1 MTLQEILKAQG
12 LSDEQITKVIGDMKQ
27 NKIFTAGEENLDVRY
42 GKLKTD
48 HDALTAKQAESEKL
62 ISELQKVS
70 KNNESIQT
78 KIAEYESMIARQTEE
93 LQKTKI
99 ESALKVALLGAKAID
114 VDYLAY
120 KVKEKGELELDEK
133 GEIKGID
140 NLLTELKT
148 QIPSQFESSSKGK
161 NVEEHR
167 LGENGEVHNHEATI
181 TKEEFNRMGYQGRLK
196 LKQEQPEVYAQM
208 TGKVTE

>member
-12 LSDEQITKVIGDMKQ
+12 LNDEQVTKVIGEMKQ

-48 HDALTAKQAESEKL
+48 HDALVAKNSESEKL
-62 ISELQKVS
+62 IAELQKAS
-70 KNNESIQT
+70 KDNESIQT
-78 KIAEYESMIARQTEE
+78 KIAEYESTIARQTEE

-120 KVKEKGELELDEK
+120 KAKEKGELKLDDN
-133 GEIKGID
+133 GEIKGIE
-140 NLLTELKT
+140 NLITELKT
-148 QIPSQFESSSKGK
+148 QIPSQFETSSKGK
-161 NVEEHR
+161 DVEEHR
-167 LGENGEVHNHEATI
+167 LGDDDEVHKHETTI
-181 TKEEFNRMGYQGRLK
+181 TKEEFNKMGYQGRLK

-208 TGKVTE
+208 TGKTTE

>member
-12 LSDEQITKVIGDMKQ
+12 LSDEQITKVIGEMKQ

-48 HDALTAKQAESEKL
+48 HDALTAKHSESEKL
-62 ISELQKVS
+62 IAELQKAS
-70 KNNESIQT
+70 KDNESIQT
-78 KIAEYESMIARQTEE
+78 KIAEYESTIARQNEE
-93 LQKTKI
+93 IQKTKV
-99 ESALKVALLGAKAID
+99 ESALKVALLGAKALD

-120 KVKEKGELELDEK
+120 KVKEKGELKLDDK

-140 NLLTELKT
+140 DLITELKT
-148 QIPSQFESSSKGK
+148 QLPSQFETTSRG
-161 NVEEHR
+161 NQVEEHR
-167 LGENGEVHNHEATI
+167 LGDGDDVHKHESGL

-208 TGKVTE
+208 TGKITE